1 MALGSNETDD
11 VSTSAI
17 QYTMQHILLYF
28 QRRKQVLPSNIYFVI
43 RFKNKLNT
51 LGNKMQLTYN

>member
-11 VSTSAI
+11 VSASAI
-17 QYTMQHILLYF
+17 QYTMQHILLHF

-51 LGNKMQLTYN
+51 